1 MDAHIIEKEEMIT
14 LLSSWYNAIISQHI
28 IKAKHLKEEIDRN
41 IHSIEGDSNIS
52 IYYSLLNFRY
62 NLLVCDIDGSK
73 DCLEKIAPFPE
84 QAETYLKYYY
94 HFFKAIY
101 AISIGNHNE
110 AKGQYE
116 KAEKLLATIP
126 DELEK
131 AEFDYMFAVFH
142 YQSLNPLLAA
152 KYANKAKEIFSKHT
166 GYEIKVAAC
175 QNTIGLSCTKLR
187 LYEIAE
193 DNFISA
199 LRIFEKYSEEKL
211 IGKVK
216 HNLGL
221 LYADQNLSELAI
233 KYLKDSL
240 NNNPK
245 TMFLLAREYYK
256 LGDNFL
262 AANLIDQGYNLTTL
276 KEYKCHFAILRELN
290 REAKVEELEKVIMMG
305 IHYFK
310 KENLWGHVKTYA
322 SILGNKFY
330 DLKNY
335 EQASRYLHMA
345 LDADKK
351 DLEKGA

>member
-1 MDAHIIEKEEMIT
+1 MDTHMRTKEEIIA
-14 LLSSWYNAIISQHI
+14 LLSSWYNAIISQCI
-28 IKAKHLKEEIDRN
+28 IKAKHIKEEIDRD
-41 IHSIEGDSNIS
+41 IHSIEQDTNIS

-62 NLLVCDIDGSK
+62 KLLICDIDGSK
-73 DCLEKIAPFPE
+73 ECLEKISPFPE
-84 QAETYLKYYY
+84 QTETFLKYYY

-101 AISIGNHNE
+101 AISVANHNE
-110 AKGQYE
+110 AKEQYE

-126 DELEK
+126 DELEL
-131 AEFDYMFAVFH
+131 AEFNYMFAVFH

-152 KYANKAKEIFSKHT
+152 KYAYKAKEVFSGNS
-166 GYEIKVAAC
+166 GYEMKVASC
-175 QNTIGLSCTKLR
+175 QNTIGLACTKLR

-193 DNFISA
+193 ENFISA
-199 LRIFEKYSEEKL
+199 LRIFKEYDEEQL

-240 NNNPK
+240 KDNTK
-245 TMFLLAREYYK
+245 TMFLLAREYYR
-256 LGDNFL
+256 LGENIL
-262 AANLIDQGYNLTTL
+262 AADLIEQGYKLTRL

-290 REAKVEELEKVIMMG
+290 KGVEIQELERVIMAG
-305 IHYFK
+305 IYYFK
-310 KENLWGHVKTYA
+310 QENLWGHIKEYA

-330 DLKNY
+330 DLNNY
-335 EQASRYLHMA
+335 EQASRYLHIA

-351 DLEKGA
+351 DLEKGG

>member
-1 MDAHIIEKEEMIT
+1 MDTHIIAKEEIIT

-41 IHSIEGDSNIS
+41 IYNIEEDSNIS

-84 QAETYLKYYY
+84 QTETFLKYYY

-101 AISIGNHNE
+101 AISVGNHNE
-110 AKGQYE
+110 AKEQYE

-152 KYANKAKEIFSKHT
+152 KYANKAKEVFSKHT
-166 GYEIKVAAC
+166 GYEMKVASC
-175 QNTIGLSCTKLR
+175 QNTIGLACTKLR

-193 DNFISA
+193 ENFILA
-199 LRIFEKYSEEKL
+199 LRIFKKYSEEQL
-211 IGKVK
+211 IAKVK

-221 LYADQNLSELAI
+221 LYADQSLSELAI
-233 KYLKDSL
+233 KYLKDSIK
-240 NNNPK
+240 NNPK

-256 LGDNFL
+256 LGENLL
-262 AANLIDQGYNLTTL
+262 AADLIEQGYNLTKL

-290 REAKVEELEKVIMMG
+290 KEAEIEELEKVIMTG
-305 IHYFK
+305 IYFFK
-310 KENLWGHVKTYA
+310 KENLWGHVKEYA

-330 DLKNY
+330 DLNKY
-335 EQASRYLHMA
+335 EQASRYLHIA

>member
-1 MDAHIIEKEEMIT
+1 MDTHIIAKEEIIT

-41 IHSIEGDSNIS
+41 IHSIEEDSNIS

-84 QAETYLKYYY
+84 QTETFLKYYY

-101 AISIGNHNE
+101 AISVGNHNE
-110 AKGQYE
+110 AKEQYE

-152 KYANKAKEIFSKHT
+152 KYANKAKEVFSKHT
-166 GYEIKVAAC
+166 GYEMKVASC
-175 QNTIGLSCTKLR
+175 QNTIGLACTKLR

-193 DNFISA
+193 ENFISA
-199 LRIFEKYSEEKL
+199 LRIFEKYGEEQL
-211 IGKVK
+211 IAKVK

-240 NNNPK
+240 KNNPK

-256 LGDNFL
+256 LGENFL
-262 AANLIDQGYNLTTL
+262 AADLIEQGYNLTKL

-290 REAKVEELEKVIMMG
+290 KGAEIEELEKVIMTG
-305 IHYFK
+305 IYYFK
-310 KENLWGHVKTYA
+310 KENLWGHVKEYA
-322 SILGNKFY
+322 SILGSKFY
-330 DLKNY
+330 DLSNDEK
-335 EQASRYLHMA
+335 ASRFFHIA

>member
-1 MDAHIIEKEEMIT
+1 M
-14 LLSSWYNAIISQHI
+14 
-28 IKAKHLKEEIDRN
+28 
-41 IHSIEGDSNIS
+41 
-52 IYYSLLNFRY
+52 
-62 NLLVCDIDGSK
+62 
-73 DCLEKIAPFPE
+73 
-84 QAETYLKYYY
+84 
-94 HFFKAIY
+94 
-101 AISIGNHNE
+101 
-110 AKGQYE
+110 
-116 KAEKLLATIP
+116 
-126 DELEK
+126 
-131 AEFDYMFAVFH
+131 
-142 YQSLNPLLAA
+142 
-152 KYANKAKEIFSKHT
+152 
-166 GYEIKVAAC
+166 IKVAAC

-187 LYEIAE
+187 MYEIAE

-221 LYADQNLSELAI
+221 LYTDQNLPELAI

-240 NNNPK
+240 KNNPK

-290 REAKVEELEKVIMMG
+290 KKAKVEELEKVIMIG

-310 KENLWGHVKTYA
+310 KENLWGHVKEYA

-330 DLKNY
+330 DLNNY
-335 EQASRYLHMA
+335 EQASKYLHIA

-351 DLEKGA
+351 DLEKGAWK